1 MNCHSSKEFEGL
13 PVKISDYASSVQ
25 PTWCGG
31 CGNYGIWSALKRA
44 LVALQIPPQDV
55 LLCFDIG
62 CNGNMSDKIE
72 GYRIHTLHGRVLPV
86 ASAAKIA
93 NPKLKVLA
101 FAGDGA
107 TYSEGIGHF
116 VNTLRNNYPIS
127 FFIHDNGNYG
137 LTTGQASATS
147 PQCAPRTANPEGP
160 TASTLNPLQLAL
172 SLQPA
177 FLAQGFSG
185 DIEQLTEIMIAAIKQ
200 QDQGLAV
207 TNILQACP
215 TYNKETSHEWYQQH
229 IFDVNYKG
237 DYDVQDLK
245 SAQAAAVKQP
255 DKYPT
260 GIIYKAG
267 EVVNYMDRLSHRQGD
282 WREWDLTKEVKS
294 VDTTML
300 QKQFQ

>member
-1 MNCHSSKEFEGL
+1 MSCHTSEEFEGL
-13 PVKISDYASSVQ
+13 PVKISDYASSVL

-147 PQCAPRTANPEGP
+147 PQCAPRTANPEGT